1 MNKILI
7 HFDYHKIK
15 YFFLSIGIKRVKRQA
30 IELDICNASIQ
41 QKIHTQIHKELER
54 INTKKSK
61 QNPIKNS
68 EAS

>member
-7 HFDYHKIK
+7 HFDYNKIK
-15 YFFLSIGIKRVKRQA
+15 CFFLSIGIKRVKRQA

-41 QKIHTQIHKELER
+41 QKIHTQIYKELEQ

-61 QNPIKNS
+61 QNPIKNR